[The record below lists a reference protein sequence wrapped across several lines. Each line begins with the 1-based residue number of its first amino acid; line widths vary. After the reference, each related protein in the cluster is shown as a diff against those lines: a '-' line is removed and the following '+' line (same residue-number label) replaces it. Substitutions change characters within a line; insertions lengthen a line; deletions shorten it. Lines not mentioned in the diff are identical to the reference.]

1 MKESP
6 YLGILLSLCFG
17 IIIFAYQLKIF
28 EGPLS
33 EASGQYFD
41 SYFNCLWVT
50 VITIT
55 TVGYGD
61 IYPKTHIGRLVG
73 ITACLSGYVMISL
86 FVITL
91 TNMLNLSVAEQ
102 NSFNLMKR
110 LEFRE
115 EIKEKAIL
123 ALGSAIR
130 SRNAKLKLPT
140 NERNIITKS

>member
-1 MKESP
+1 
-6 YLGILLSLCFG
+6 
-17 IIIFAYQLKIF
+17 
-28 EGPLS
+28 
-33 EASGQYFD
+33 
-41 SYFNCLWVT
+41 VT

-91 TNMLNLSVAEQ
+91 TNMLNLTVAEQ

-123 ALGSAIR
+123 VLGSAIR
-130 SRNAKLKLPT
+130 SRNAKLKQPKD
-140 NERNIITKS
+140 EGNIRIKGEQMKRKLKSF

>member
-1 MKESP
+1 
-6 YLGILLSLCFG
+6 LSD
-17 IIIFAYQLKIF
+17 
-28 EGPLS
+28 
-33 EASGQYFD
+33 ASGQHFD

-91 TNMLNLSVAEQ
+91 TNMLNLTVAEE

-123 ALGSAIR
+123 VLGSAIR
-130 SRNAKLKLPT
+130 SRNAKLKCPKD
-140 NERNIITKS
+140 ESNIRIKGEQMKRKLKSF

>member
-1 MKESP
+1 M
-6 YLGILLSLCFG
+6 
-17 IIIFAYQLKIF
+17 
-28 EGPLS
+28 
-33 EASGQYFD
+33 
-41 SYFNCLWVT
+41 T

-61 IYPKTHIGRLVG
+61 IYPKTHIGRFVG
-73 ITACLSGYVMISL
+73 IIACLSGYVMISL

-91 TNMLNLSVAEQ
+91 TNMLNLSVPEQ

-115 EIKEKAIL
+115 DIKAKAIL

-130 SRNAKLKLPT
+130 QRNVKIKTPHDF
-140 NERNIITKS
+140 